1 MSNFLFLGGLGGIE
15 IIVMLLL
22 PLILWVVALV
32 DVLNSKFKESND
44 KLIWVLVILLFPIFG
59 AFLYFIIGRKQKA

>member
-22 PLILWVVALV
+22 PLILWIVALV

>member
-32 DVLNSKFKESND
+32 DVLNSNFKESND